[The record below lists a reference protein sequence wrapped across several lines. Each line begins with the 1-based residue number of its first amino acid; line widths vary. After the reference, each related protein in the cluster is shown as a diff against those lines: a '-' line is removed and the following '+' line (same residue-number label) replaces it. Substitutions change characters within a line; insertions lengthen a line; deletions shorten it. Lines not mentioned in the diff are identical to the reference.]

1 MASDYNKIA
10 EEHEKRYGWDAKP
23 RRIYKRLY
31 SDKTHFVYELIQNAD
46 DSGSSYLKLLL
57 GENGL
62 LIWNDGRQFEEP
74 DVRRICSLGS
84 SDKDLT
90 HIGTFGIGF
99 KAVYNYTDSPE
110 IYSEDEHFRIRDFVK
125 PEGIDE
131 MNSEIVKLV
140 NEGKTVFHLPFKK
153 GPHQVDDLGHLKDR
167 LGNLSK
173 ERSLLFLSNL
183 KRVEWRDERNT
194 QTGSYACHRQ
204 CYDKIQNIPENESVE
219 LVQLMVSSNGN
230 NKPSE
235 TFLVFCKQ
243 THPPKDVINKLLEQ
257 AEDEEEQQRIQ
268 RSAGKPQPIEVAF
281 KLQDDR
287 ITVMDDCVL
296 FAYLPTQKKIGLKFL
311 IQARYQTTPARDNIP
326 KPSENPWN
334 RWLVKETAN
343 YFPEVLEK
351 LKEAGLLKPA
361 FFNVLPLKGQVENDF
376 EPIAE
381 AAREAMGEKRL
392 VPTENGGY
400 AKAENVFYPH
410 RGSLRNLVE
419 CNWIYP
425 NSSWLHPDIGLSGHA
440 FNVMRE
446 AGVKE
451 INFSQ
456 VLNWLEKQD
465 LNWFEDLCEKW
476 LRSLYVYLLKSLNNQ
491 ISQLARINRLP
502 LVRLENGKHV
512 STAAQSVFFAPDTD
526 EARKEIESFLKDLP
540 VLQSSLLAGEE
551 CDQIEYFLENHL
563 GIRPLRPENL
573 IKESICPLYRHLN
586 KPTVMKNRRHVRY
599 IFQSWQKAKEPE
611 RRRLERSI
619 SNVPILRAYKGI
631 QRESCDFVVPRSAY
645 LPKAYTGDDLET
657 YFSVCNGDIWF
668 VDDKYLNN
676 KSDTKAWLRFLK
688 AIGTM
693 DTPRILE
700 MEVPGSSEECKKR
713 GIRYAESTRP
723 FEDGEFKYIWSR
735 PAYQYFDGHI
745 VDRSLVGLSQVL
757 TQISKHNKIDLPKA
771 LWGVLV
777 KLVNSL
783 PSEEWRQNVF
793 FRDLF
798 QGTHHWFYRKNQ
810 KENFDAIF
818 YRWLKEKSWLP
829 DEQGHFHVPSKC
841 FAPTNNNREV
851 LGDSV
856 PYLHPDFNIST
867 RPARWLA
874 EKLGVHY
881 QADADGVLD
890 YLKILRQTE
899 VSEVSIEKVKPIYEF
914 LWSEDEH
921 LWRFEEEPLIF
932 TPEPEPRWWRTD
944 EVFWDDESPVFD
956 DDRGY
961 LKAHYSEDL
970 KSFFTTSLE
979 VRERADTLDYVRGIQ
994 DIASKG
1000 QTGTKEIRDRVR
1012 KLYRRLWQSLQEK
1025 EDLLENEE
1033 EEEESMQALEDTCW
1047 LGKKGEE
1054 WGFFSLHELVWK
1066 DDDYRSTLFKN
1077 EVPFW
1082 TFDNDLLEFAKEL
1095 GVKGCYQDS
1104 NIEFDYYGDQEEDA
1118 NWSAEVRG
1126 LNQNIWD
1133 FLNSP
1138 HLCGEHEKEKSTQIL
1153 NRLSVRR
1160 VEKLEVRFRLKGVS
1174 ILDPNPRQSFLEA
1187 ADQEATLWLASE
1199 ANEDQYAWL
1208 IGDALQYYFGDVKE
1222 LSAFVEDLLTKK
1234 DKESVLTRWQQKGL
1248 QKSLC
1253 VPPPEENSEESEE
1266 DRAALVGEKLPN
1278 ESNDENANAA
1288 VNTSGIE
1295 PPMNGKHDDSA
1306 ANESDK
1312 SETHLSSDEN
1322 KNSPVGEPGVEIPAV
1337 NEMPEIDNGD
1347 PNSGE
1352 EEAESHTYTSSRTSS
1367 ANWSGGHSIST
1378 SSSRSGSGHGGSGG
1392 GGEGEKHENLKRYLA
1407 NNPSQFGEGLE
1418 LVEIEYTFGSGDR
1431 VDILLKDGA
1440 ENPVTVEVETG
1451 FSSGAGRYVGV
1462 WQAVKYQHLAAMKC
1476 GLPCEQVRSI
1486 LAAPEIPEDVKEKC
1500 KELGIEPI
1508 EVVLPS
1514 EM

>member
-46 DSGSSYLKLLL
+46 DSGSSYLKLQLD
-57 GENGL
+57 ENGL
-62 LIWNDGRQFEEP
+62 LIWNDGRQFEEQ
-74 DVRRICSLGS
+74 DVRKICSLGS

-99 KAVYNYTDSPE
+99 KAVYNYTEFPE
-110 IYSEDEHFRIRDFVK
+110 IYSDDESFRIQDFIK

-131 MNSEIVKLV
+131 VTPEIAKLMNK
-140 NEGKTVFHLPFKK
+140 GKTVFRLPFK
-153 GPHQVDDLGHLKDR
+153 GIPHQENDVEHLKNR
-167 LGNLSK
+167 LCNLSK
-173 ERSLLFLSNL
+173 ERSLLFLRHL
-183 KRVEWRDERNT
+183 ERVEWKDKRT
-194 QTGSYACHRQ
+194 SQTGSYSCHRHPFEE
-204 CYDKIQNIPENESVE
+204 IQNVSENESVE
-219 LVQLMVSSNGN
+219 LVKLTVSPNGN
-230 NKPSE
+230 NKLSE

-243 THPPKDVINKLLEQ
+243 THPPTDVIDRLLEQ
-257 AEDEEEQQRIQ
+257 AEDAEEQQRIQ
-268 RSAGKPQPIEVAF
+268 RSAGEPQPIEIAF

-343 YFPEVLEK
+343 YLPEVLEK
-351 LKEAGLLKPA
+351 LKEAGLLEPT
-361 FFNVLPLKGQVENDF
+361 FFNVLPLNEEVENDF
-376 EPIAE
+376 KPIAD
-381 AAREAMGEKRL
+381 ASRMAMKEKHL
-392 VPTENGGY
+392 VPTQDGGY

-410 RGSLRNLVE
+410 RESLRNLVE

-446 AGVKE
+446 AGVRE
-451 INFSQ
+451 IKVSQ
-456 VLNWLEKQD
+456 VLNWLEKRD
-465 LNWFEDLCEKW
+465 LNWFEDRCEKW
-476 LRSLYVYLLKSLNNQ
+476 LRSLYVYLLRSLNNQ

-512 STAAQSVFFAPDTD
+512 SAAAQSVFFAPDTD
-526 EARKEIESFLKDLP
+526 EAREEIESFLEDLP
-540 VLQSSLLAGEE
+540 ILQSSLLAGEE
-551 CDQIEYFLENHL
+551 RNEIEDFLENQL
-563 GIRPLRPENL
+563 GVRPLSSENL
-573 IKESICPLYRHLN
+573 IKDSICPLYRRLN
-586 KPTVMKNRRHVRY
+586 KPPVMKNRWHVRY
-599 IFQSWQKAKEPE
+599 IFQSWQKTKEPE
-611 RRRLERSI
+611 RKRLEKSI
-619 SNVPILRAYKGI
+619 SNVPILRVYKGI

-645 LPKAYTGDDLET
+645 LPQAYTGDDDLET
-657 YFSVCNGDIWF
+657 YFSVSNGDLWF
-668 VDDKYLNN
+668 VDDKYLTN
-676 KSDTKAWLRFLK
+676 KSNTEVWLQFLK
-688 AIGTM
+688 AIGSM
-693 DTPRILE
+693 NMPPIHDIA
-700 MEVPGSSEECKKR
+700 VSGSKEECEDR
-713 GIRYAESTRP
+713 GITYENSTKP
-723 FEDGEFKYIWSR
+723 FKDGEFKDMWYRR
-735 PAYQYFDGHI
+735 PYQYFDGHI
-745 VDRSLVGLSQVL
+745 IDASFYGLSEVL
-757 TQISKHNKIDLPKA
+757 AQIGNHNKIGLPKA
-771 LWGVLV
+771 LWGLLV
-777 KLVNSL
+777 KLVSAL
-783 PSEEWRQNVF
+783 PSEEWQRSTF
-793 FRDLF
+793 FREIF
-798 QGTHHWFYRKNQ
+798 QGTYYWHHQTKRK
-810 KENFDAIF
+810 KYFDAAF
-818 YRWLKEKSWLP
+818 YCQLKDTPWLP
-829 DEQGHFHVPSKC
+829 DEQGNFHVPFKC
-841 FAPTNNNREV
+841 FAPTNKNREV

-856 PYLHPDFNIST
+856 PYLPADFNIRT
-867 RPARWLA
+867 QPARWLA
-874 EKLGVHY
+874 KQLGVNLE
-881 QADADGVLD
+881 ADVEGVLG
-890 YLKILRQTE
+890 YLQILSKNE
-899 VSEVSIEKVKPIYEF
+899 ASIEQVKPIYEF
-914 LWSEDEH
+914 LCSEDEH

-944 EVFWDDESPVFD
+944 EVFWEDESAVFG

-970 KSFFTTSLE
+970 ESFFTTSLE
-979 VRERADTLDYVRGIQ
+979 VPKRADTLDYVRGIQ

-1000 QTGTKEIRDRVR
+1000 QTETKGIRDRVQ

-1033 EEEESMQALEDTCW
+1033 AEEEWMQVLEDTCW
-1047 LGKKGEE
+1047 LGRKGEE
-1054 WGFFSLHELVWK
+1054 WGFFSLQELVWK
-1066 DDDYRSTLFKN
+1066 DDDYRSELFKN
-1077 EVPFW
+1077 EIPFW
-1082 TFDNDLLEFAKEL
+1082 TFGNDLLEFAKKL
-1095 GVKGCYQDS
+1095 GVRGCYQDS
-1104 NIEFDYYGDQEEDA
+1104 NIEFDYNGDQEEDT
-1118 NWSAEVRG
+1118 NRSAEVRG
-1126 LNQNIWD
+1126 LNQNIRD

-1138 HLCGEHEKEKSTQIL
+1138 HLCGEHEEEKSTQIL

-1174 ILDPNPRQSFLEA
+1174 ILDPNPRQSFLEE

-1208 IGDALQYYFGDVKE
+1208 IGDALQDYFGDVKE
-1222 LSAFVEDLLTKK
+1222 LSAFVENLLTKD
-1234 DKESVLTRWQQKGL
+1234 DKESVLARWQQKGL
-1248 QKSLC
+1248 RKDIC
-1253 VPPPEENSEESEE
+1253 VPPPEENSEENEE
-1266 DRAALVGEKLPN
+1266 DWAAPVDEKLPN
-1278 ESNDENANAA
+1278 ESGDENANAA
-1288 VNTSGIE
+1288 VDAPDVE
-1295 PPMNGKHDDSA
+1295 PPINGKYDNSS
-1306 ANESDK
+1306 ANESDE
-1312 SETHLSSDEN
+1312 SETHLSSDKN
-1322 KNSPVGEPGVEIPAV
+1322 DNSPVGEPRAEIPTA

-1367 ANWSGGHSIST
+1367 ANRSGGHSIST
-1378 SSSRSGSGHGGSGG
+1378 SSSRSGGGHGGSGG

-1407 NNPSQFGEGLE
+1407 NNPSQFGKGLE

-1462 WQAVKYQHLAAMKC
+1462 WQAVKYQHLAAMKY

-1486 LAAPEIPEDVKEKC
+1486 LAAPKIPEDVKEKC

-1508 EVVLPS
+1508 EVVMPS